1 MEASIPA
8 VTPAPIPPAATS
20 TQATPASDETA
31 PFSDFL
37 AAAENAGNDNQEE
50 KDFADAEDSTP
61 LSSQQE
67 VMAAELTALSF
78 QSMPAID
85 VRQPLT
91 GQEMPTILTD
101 RTDITSPVI
110 PDLDVLQQS
119 KAMSAETGQMIA
131 PPTAQIAT
139 DLLPMTGEKLFTASP
154 SQDASLLTQQIQ
166 SIPSQDEP
174 LLTQQIQSIP
184 SQDEPLLTQQI
195 QSILDN
201 DPLATI
207 TIQAP
212 AQTAQTKPAESLNGL
227 TSPYLQSDA
236 TSTLTTPPVTMADD
250 GAVDPKI
257 QPDTIE
263 SLRENLEKHSL
274 DTRIESPPE
283 KNSAGNQQQGTGQQE
298 NNGQQQNTLNTP
310 PAISHSTSDPTSQFI
325 VTGLGT
331 QTAATTPGHTSVAQ
345 PATLPPG
352 APIPAE
358 EIVNH
363 LVDRFSVNPRLQ
375 TSKVSL
381 NLNPA
386 ELGAIKID
394 IIVKGD
400 SIKAHIAAGN
410 QKIQETIEKHMP
422 KLRTVLEQQGFTIED
437 FQVTQES
444 STTDSNDFFQQ
455 QFSSRQD
462 TAPQAAPVLDKSSF
476 ELSLHSAE
484 ALLSGPMDSGINLSI

>member
-20 TQATPASDETA
+20 TQAKPASEEAT

-37 AAAENAGNDNQEE
+37 AAAENAGNDNQED
-50 KDFADAEDSTP
+50 KDLTDAEDSTP
-61 LSSQQE
+61 RSSQQE

-91 GQEMPTILTD
+91 GQEMPTILAD
-101 RTDITSPVI
+101 STDITPPVI
-110 PDLDVLQQS
+110 PDLGDIQQI
-119 KAMSAETGQMIA
+119 KTMPIESAQIIA
-131 PPTAQIAT
+131 PQTAQIAT
-139 DLLPMTGEKLFTASP
+139 GIAPMSGEELFTTSP
-154 SQDASLLTQQIQ
+154 SQNDPLVTQQIQ
-166 SIPSQDEP
+166 FLLSQDA
-174 LLTQQIQSIP
+174 
-184 SQDEPLLTQQI
+184 QD
-195 QSILDN
+195 
-201 DPLATI
+201 TI
-207 TIQAP
+207 TIQTP
-212 AQTAQTKPAESLNGL
+212 AQPAPAESLNGL
-227 TSPYLQSDA
+227 TSPYLQSADA
-236 TSTLTTPPVTMADD
+236 TTLATPQATMADD
-250 GAVDPKI
+250 GAVDPKL
-257 QPDTIE
+257 QTDTIE
-263 SLRENLEKHSL
+263 SLRENMEKHSP
-274 DTRIESPPE
+274 DTQIEAPPE
-283 KNSAGNQQQGTGQQE
+283 KQNSGNQQQE
-298 NNGQQQNTLNTP
+298 NNGQPQNTLNTP
-310 PAISHSTSDPTSQFI
+310 PAISQVNNEPMSQFI

-352 APIPAE
+352 VTIPAN

-363 LVDRFSVNPRLQ
+363 LIDRFSVNPRLQ

-394 IIVKGD
+394 IMVKGD
-400 SIKAHIAAGN
+400 SIKAHIAAGS
-410 QKIQETIEKHMP
+410 QKIQETIERHMP
-422 KLRTVLEQQGFTIED
+422 KLRAVLEQQGFTIED

-462 TAPQAAPVLDKSSF
+462 TTPQATPVLDRSSF

-484 ALLSGPMDSGINLSI
+484 ALLGGSIDSGINLSI